1 MPCFNEEKFI
11 GRAIESLVD
20 DYVMKQGEI
29 LVVDGLSSDGTVD
42 IVSGYIKQNFPI
54 KLLKNEKKLQCFGL
68 NQGISAAQG
77 EIIVR
82 VDAHSF
88 YPRGYVR
95 KLVDLLDQTGAANV
109 GGVMLPKGE
118 SPVQEA
124 VALALQH
131 PIGVGDAKFHLG
143 NYQGY
148 VDTVY
153 LGAFPK
159 EVFDSVGLYDTN
171 CRTNEDAELNIR
183 ILKNGGKIYLDSTIQ
198 VEYLPRDSF
207 AKLAVQY
214 FHYGRGRAYT
224 TVKHR
229 QVTSYRQ
236 VAPSLLVIGLMGSL
250 VLSFFNPL
258 FLILWGCYLLA
269 LLSAVLFTWCKR
281 NIPLKIRL
289 LMGIAFAVMH
299 TSWGVGFLS
308 FFIIPP
314 RKITKKLATKLHE
327 GARRKK
333 ICVICVICGF
343 LFLCVPG

>member
-1 MPCFNEEKFI
+1 MLGVQGGDFLEKSPPGRRRQLRIMIKVSIIMPCYNEGKFI
-11 GRAIESLVD
+11 GRAIESLLD
-20 DYVMKQGEI
+20 DYVIEQGEI
-29 LVVDGLSSDGTVD
+29 LVVDGLSSDNTAA
-42 IVSGYIKQNFPI
+42 IVTGYIKQNFPV

-68 NQGISAAQG
+68 NQGILAARG

-88 YPRGYVR
+88 YPGGYVR
-95 KLVDLLDQTGAANV
+95 RLVELLEQTGAANV

-143 NYQGY
+143 NYKGY

-159 EVFDSVGLYDTN
+159 VIFDTVGLYDTN

-183 ILKNGGKIYLDSTIQ
+183 ILKNNGKIYLDSTIQ

-207 AKLAVQY
+207 GKLAVQY

-236 VAPSLLVIGLMGSL
+236 VAPSLLVIGLLGSL
-250 VLSFFNPL
+250 LLSFFNPL
-258 FLILWGCYLLA
+258 FLIFWGCYLLA
-269 LLSAVLFTWCKR
+269 LLSVVLFTWCKR
-281 NIPLKIRL
+281 NISLKIRL

-299 TSWGVGFLS
+299 TSWGFGFLS
-308 FFIIPP
+308 YFIIPTGK
-314 RKITKKLATKLHE
+314 RGE
-327 GARRKK
+327 
-333 ICVICVICGF
+333 
-343 LFLCVPG
+343 

>member
-1 MPCFNEEKFI
+1 MSQQLRAKSQELRAMNCCKVSIIMPCYNEEKFI

-20 DYVMKQGEI
+20 DYVMEHGEI
-29 LVVDGLSSDGTVD
+29 LVLDGLSSDHTVD
-42 IVSGYIKQNFPI
+42 IVTGYMKQNFPI

-68 NQGISAAQG
+68 NQGILAAQG
-77 EIIVR
+77 EIILR

-88 YPRGYVR
+88 YPEGYVK
-95 KLVDLLDQTGAANV
+95 KLVELLAQTDAANV
-109 GGVMLPKGE
+109 GGVMLPKGQ

-143 NYQGY
+143 NYKGY

-153 LGAFPK
+153 LGTFRK
-159 EVFDSVGLYDTN
+159 EVFDTVGLYDTN

-183 ILKNGGKIYLDSTIQ
+183 ILKNGGKIYLDSAIK

-207 AKLAVQY
+207 GKLALQY

-224 TVKHR
+224 IVKHR

-236 VAPSLLVIGLMGSL
+236 VAPSLLVMGLIGSL

-258 FLILWGCYLLA
+258 FLISWGCYLLG

-281 NIPLKIRL
+281 NISLKIRL
-289 LMGIAFAVMH
+289 LMSIAFAVMH
-299 TSWGVGFLS
+299 TSWGAGFLS
-308 FFIIPP
+308 FFIIPT
-314 RKITKKLATKLHE
+314 TKSQKKHE
-327 GARRKK
+327 KK
-333 ICVICVICGF
+333 
-343 LFLCVPG
+343 